1 MLRDYY
7 QQLYA
12 KKMEEMD
19 EFLKK
24 QSSTKLNQE
33 EPENFNRS
41 ISSME
46 IETAVKN
53 LQQTKAKDQMSSQ
66 VNSNK
71 YLEKS

>member
-24 QSSTKLNQE
+24 QNSTKLNQE